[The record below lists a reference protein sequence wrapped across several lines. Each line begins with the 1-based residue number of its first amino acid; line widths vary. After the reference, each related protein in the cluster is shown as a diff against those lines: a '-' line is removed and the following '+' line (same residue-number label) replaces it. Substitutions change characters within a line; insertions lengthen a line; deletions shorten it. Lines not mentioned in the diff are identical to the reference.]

1 MKHWYR
7 AFPAKIGC
15 FIICIVSLCI
25 VAASVIGA
33 AFCIDLGFYTNSKA
47 SLIEQN
53 LGNLVNNDAYNIMD
67 YNAEKSI
74 NNYAHIYDY
83 SPENSNLRFQLFS
96 SDGKIVDSNISEH
109 LSIDSK
115 KWEYSIVYYVTSD
128 NENNAVYI
136 SFAEDVDDST
146 ESLYTFKAYLEDG
159 FPVEDEYSFI
169 GNIISIGFSLRYWVY
184 VIGVIFFALSVAS
197 FSVLM
202 CASARRPD
210 TEDIYAG
217 PLNRVPFDLLL
228 ATNIVLFVIGAI
240 FLADAY
246 YIDDTLLVVFL
257 IVWVLLAANAALGL
271 CVSAAARIKQKSL
284 IKNTVIFKALA
295 FVFRILRGIAKGIK
309 KILKSLVAMCR
320 TIPLIWRTLL
330 GVFALTFFDFLI
342 VIMANNGEDAAVF
355 FWIIKTVLIIFTA
368 LYCAWFMR
376 RLQKGGD
383 AIAKGDLTY
392 KIDTNMMFWDFKRHG
407 ENLNSIANG
416 MNFAVEERMQSERMK
431 TELITNV
438 SHDIKTPLTS
448 IINYAG
454 LIAKEEAGSKKHTE
468 YAEVLVR
475 KSEHLKRL
483 LDDLVEISKANTG
496 NLEVDLSPCDAGVL
510 LTQAAGEFKE
520 RCQSAGLELIVNQ
533 PEKGIRIMAD
543 SRRIWRVFENLMTNA
558 CKYSLEGSRVYLSL
572 EEKDSQALFVFRN
585 TSKAALNISPDELM
599 ERFVRG
605 DTSRTTEGNGL
616 GLSIAKSLTELQK
629 GKMDIFIDGDLF
641 KVTLRFPII

>member
-15 FIICIVSLCI
+15 FILCIVSLCI

-33 AFCIDLGFYTNSKA
+33 ALCIDLGFYTNSKA

-53 LGNLVNNDAYNIMD
+53 LGNLVRNDAYNIMD
-67 YNAEKSI
+67 YNAENSI
-74 NNYAHIYDY
+74 NNYAQIYDY
-83 SPENSNLRFQLFS
+83 APENSNLRFQLFS

-115 KWEYSIVYYVTSD
+115 KWEYSIAYYVTAD
-128 NENNAVYI
+128 KENNAVYI
-136 SFAEDVDDST
+136 SFAENVGDST
-146 ESLYTFKAYLEDG
+146 ESIYTFKAYLEEG
-159 FPVEDEYSFI
+159 LPVEDEYAFI

-202 CASARRPD
+202 CASARRPN

-228 ATNIVLFVIGAI
+228 AANIVLFVIGTI
-240 FLADAY
+240 FFVNAY
-246 YIDDTLLVVFL
+246 YIDDTILVVFL

-284 IKNTVIFKALA
+284 IKNTVIFKLLT
-295 FVFRILRGIAKGIK
+295 FVWHLLKRIAGFIK
-309 KILKSLVAMCR
+309 KLLKSLVELLR
-320 TIPLIWRTLL
+320 SIPLIWRTLL
-330 GVFALTFFDFLI
+330 GVAAFTFLDFLI
-342 VIMANNGEDAAVF
+342 FLMAYNMEEISIVFWFIKSLMIIPVI
-355 FWIIKTVLIIFTA
+355 
-368 LYCAWFMR
+368 LYSAIFMR
-376 RLQKGGD
+376 KLQKGGD

-407 ENLNSIANG
+407 ENLNSIADG

-605 DTSRTTEGNGL
+605 DVSRTTEGNGL